1 MLQEKP
7 VTRDIE
13 IVQILNEYIKKLLVE
28 NKILILL
35 SMKKF

>member
-7 VTRDIE
+7 VTPDIE

-28 NKILILL
+28 KKILILL
-35 SMKKF
+35 STKKF